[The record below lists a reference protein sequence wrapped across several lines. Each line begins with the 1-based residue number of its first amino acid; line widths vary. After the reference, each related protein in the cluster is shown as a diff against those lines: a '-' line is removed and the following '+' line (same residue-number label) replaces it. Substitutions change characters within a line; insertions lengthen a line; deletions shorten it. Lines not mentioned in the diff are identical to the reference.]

1 MALALKKKTRSAADV
16 AARPEPTAGPDAGPM
31 SVADRL
37 AETRRAR
44 AILDNMID
52 QMPINVM
59 TCDPTDFRI
68 DRVNKTSIETLRQIE
83 HLLPIKV
90 DEILGQSIDIF
101 HKDPGHQRRLLA
113 DPSNLPHLALIKLGE
128 ETMALN
134 ACAIRDDNGNYVS
147 IMVTWKLVTNEVGL
161 THRVNDVISSA
172 ATEMQSTAETMST
185 TAEETNRQAT
195 AVAAAAEE
203 ASANVQTVA
212 SAAEELSNSV
222 GEISRQVTQSAS
234 IAQSAV
240 EEAER
245 TNATIQG
252 LAEAAE
258 KIGAVV
264 DLINDIASQTKLL
277 ALNAT
282 IEAAR
287 AGDAGKGFAVV
298 ASEVKNL
305 ADQTEKATKQIADQ
319 VGGMQAATG
328 GAVGAIGKIAET
340 IGEIDQTATAI
351 ASAVEEQGAATQEI
365 ARNVQQASE
374 GTRDVS
380 SNIGGVSEAANQTGQ
395 VATKMLEASGNL
407 SQQAES
413 LRTELEEFVSRLA
426 S

>member
-1 MALALKKKTRSAADV
+1 MALALKKKTRSAADA

-287 AGDAGKGFAVV
+287 AGDAGKG
-298 ASEVKNL
+298 SEVKNL

-328 GAVGAIGKIAET
+328 EAVGAIGKIAET

-380 SNIGGVSEAANQTGQ
+380 SNIGGVSEAANQTGR